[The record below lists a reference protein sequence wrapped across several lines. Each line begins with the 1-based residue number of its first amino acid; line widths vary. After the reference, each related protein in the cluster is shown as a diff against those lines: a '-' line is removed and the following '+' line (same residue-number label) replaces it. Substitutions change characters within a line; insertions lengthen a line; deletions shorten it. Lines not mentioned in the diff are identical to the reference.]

1 MSPSHGVLLGALDAR
16 LFNSRL
22 VHLKKP
28 IIYFQFDFDEFFS
41 GDHMCKKGDF
51 DYERDGFGEV
61 EYDRDSVVDRI
72 IEYMKNDCRLK
83 PEYLERI
90 DNYFAYND
98 KNNCKR
104 IVGELL
110 MTEVTSFVKC
120 KASFAQTL
128 GGHTPSTPCYRRYFL
143 LF

>member
-1 MSPSHGVLLGALDAR
+1 M
-16 LFNSRL
+16 
-22 VHLKKP
+22 KKP

-61 EYDRDSVVDRI
+61 EYDLDSVVDRI

-90 DNYFAYND
+90 DNYFAFNSGSARSPRPLYRWWDELRERSANVS
-98 KNNCKR
+98 CKS
-104 IVGELL
+104 I
-110 MTEVTSFVKC
+110 
-120 KASFAQTL
+120 
-128 GGHTPSTPCYRRYFL
+128 
-143 LF
+143 